1 VIDSQAPIWGAA
13 EGVLSVGDNDFDIA
27 DMIAEEVGHDLPKE
41 PVQAATLSD
50 HPQAGQLHSIAG
62 RIQGA
67 TTAFEVLGHTRDA
80 EQSVLRGAYTDLAKQ
95 LHPDRFTAASEDLID
110 QASALFDKV
119 REAYEQL
126 ETDEKRQKYCDHV
139 LDGKPTEDEEAM
151 ETVRVYLSAE
161 SDFKRGLA
169 AFNAG
174 RISQAHKLFQGAA
187 EAVPDE
193 IEFEVYLAYT
203 TFNLNRQRD
212 PERANAAMDKL
223 KDALEANQNQE
234 RRLDGGWVLMGR
246 AYREQGNNEGAKRC
260 LVQALRFNPANPD
273 AARELRRLTGG
284 GGGGPAKKKGFF
296 GKLFGGKNK

>member
-1 VIDSQAPIWGAA
+1 
-13 EGVLSVGDNDFDIA
+13 VGDDDFDIA
-27 DMIAEEVGHDLPKE
+27 DMIAEEVGHDLSKE
-41 PVQAATLSD
+41 PEQAATLSD

-62 RIQGA
+62 RIEGA
-67 TTAFEVLGHTRDA
+67 GNAFEVLGHSREA
-80 EQSVLRGAYTDLAKQ
+80 EESVLRGAYTDLAKQ
-95 LHPDRFTAASEDLID
+95 LHPDRYAG
-110 QASALFDKV
+110 ASAELLELANTLFDKV
-119 REAYEQL
+119 REAWELL
-126 ETDEKRQKYCDHV
+126 ETPKKRQKYCNHV

-174 RISQAHKLFQGAA
+174 RISQAHKLFRSAS

-203 TFNLNRQRD
+203 TYNLNRQTD
-212 PERANAAMDKL
+212 PERAHAAMDQL

-284 GGGGPAKKKGFF
+284 GGGPAKKKGFF
-296 GKLFGGKNK
+296 GKLFGGKDK